1 MMGEK
6 QTQASPLAEIPS
18 IAEIIKLLSTN
29 AFRPPRARL
38 GLFTPHAHFSPSHTD
53 KEPNTA
59 PPQARITHW
68 AQPSRA
74 LRYLIFLHATSL
86 PSWAQVLSLRPRRVS
101 PPAII
106 HSPIYS
112 APPWAQVLSP
122 PSGRVSPPAIIHS
135 LIYSA
140 PPWAQV
146 LSPCSGRVSPPAII
160 HSLIYSAPPWA
171 QVLSP
176 LSRRVS
182 PPAIIQFSHLLS
194 KYPRGLFCAL
204 GFVARYL
211 TPDYASRPSKSSGPA
226 GSTLAT
232 GLSRHASG
240 MVGRAGTS
248 THWAACPST
257 QLSKGGHTVLRWV
270 NCQMGRP
277 HSQGSG
283 ESRGEDRRSGAN
295 TAVMTTR

>member
-59 PPQARITHW
+59 PPRARITHW

-86 PSWAQVLSLRPRRVS
+86 PSWAQVLSLRP
-101 PPAII
+101 
-106 HSPIYS
+106 
-112 APPWAQVLSP
+112 
-122 PSGRVSPPAIIHS
+122 
-135 LIYSA
+135 
-140 PPWAQV
+140 
-146 LSPCSGRVSPPAII
+146 
-160 HSLIYSAPPWA
+160 
-171 QVLSP
+171 
-176 LSRRVS
+176 RRVS

-240 MVGRAGTS
+240 MVQRAGTS

-257 QLSKGGHTVLRWV
+257 RLSKGGHTVLRWV
-270 NCQMGRP
+270 NCQMGSHLEMRTSS
-277 HSQGSG
+277 HALS
-283 ESRGEDRRSGAN
+283 
-295 TAVMTTR
+295 

>member
-122 PSGRVSPPAIIHS
+122 P
-135 LIYSA
+135 
-140 PPWAQV
+140 
-146 LSPCSGRVSPPAII
+146 SGRVSPPAII

>member
-146 LSPCSGRVSPPAII
+146 LSP
-160 HSLIYSAPPWA
+160 
-171 QVLSP
+171 

-277 HSQGSG
+277 HGQGSG

>member
-59 PPQARITHW
+59 PPRARITHW

-122 PSGRVSPPAIIHS
+122 S
-135 LIYSA
+135 
-140 PPWAQV
+140 
-146 LSPCSGRVSPPAII
+146 SGRVSPPAII

-240 MVGRAGTS
+240 MVQRAGTS

-257 QLSKGGHTVLRWV
+257 RLSKGGHTVLRWV
-270 NCQMGRP
+270 NCQMGRR
-277 HSQGSG
+277 HGQGSG